1 MRKILEEHLVFVLD
15 LLLRV
20 IGLLLIL
27 LVCVN
32 KDRTIVIVRAVT
44 VVVRADRVRVVA
56 ASAALVLLRRFFLA
70 ASLLLRRLF
79 LADVTAV

>member
-1 MRKILEEHLVFVLD
+1 MLD

-20 IGLLLIL
+20 IGLLLNL

-32 KDRTIVIVRAVT
+32 KGRTIVIVFVGAVA

-56 ASAALVLLRRFFLA
+56 ASAALTLLG
-70 ASLLLRRLF
+70 
-79 LADVTAV
+79 